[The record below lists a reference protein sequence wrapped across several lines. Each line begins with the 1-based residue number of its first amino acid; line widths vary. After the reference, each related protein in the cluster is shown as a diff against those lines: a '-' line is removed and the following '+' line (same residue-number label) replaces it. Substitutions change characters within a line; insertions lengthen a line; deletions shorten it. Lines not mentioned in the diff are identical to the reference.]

1 MGKAISQLDAFDL
14 LIILSYHWPGN
25 VREIENIADAYKWR
39 DESSDDMDSTWF
51 SADSQIYNP
60 IELNTDAFYE
70 RLNEWVHIPDVYYA
84 LQEKLLDNYN
94 LSLEPIPI
102 QPFEEEVPDTFERE
116 YKGLQLFCKHTGQ
129 DIRANRHLM
138 NLEES
143 EPGKREAREL
153 DIAEL
158 NHKALQKLY
167 LQTLLQRTGGN
178 KAEAARKAGLNYQT
192 FQSMLKR
199 YEIK

>member
-70 RLNEWVHIPDVYYA
+70 RLNE
-84 LQEKLLDNYN
+84 
-94 LSLEPIPI
+94 
-102 QPFEEEVPDTFERE
+102 
-116 YKGLQLFCKHTGQ
+116 
-129 DIRANRHLM
+129 
-138 NLEES
+138 
-143 EPGKREAREL
+143 
-153 DIAEL
+153 
-158 NHKALQKLY
+158 
-167 LQTLLQRTGGN
+167 
-178 KAEAARKAGLNYQT
+178 
-192 FQSMLKR
+192 
-199 YEIK
+199 